1 MKKLAGRLEIAAGG
15 GLLVT
20 CGHSATVHALAAMSG
35 RRLASGSA
43 DNTVRIWDT
52 ETGSCVRT
60 LTGHS
65 AEVRALA
72 FCQDRGKRHGA

>member
-43 DNTVRIWDT
+43 DNTVRIWD
-52 ETGSCVRT
+52 
-60 LTGHS
+60 
-65 AEVRALA
+65 
-72 FCQDRGKRHGA
+72 